1 MYEVVRDSAFHGI
14 MPVVFLIEFAGVAAA
29 VCFQR
34 PVRSFAGKM
43 VFGALCAP
51 LLSFGCMAAGVSSL
65 PAHVL
70 LVLVL
75 GMCASKCGWRRTV
88 LSLGCW
94 AFVTYMLLMALRVP
108 LHPGAHLQNAA
119 VCLLPPV
126 AFPCVLAL
134 LLSVHKSPVRFWSAF
149 VGVFLVLYVM
159 QVVGAA
165 GLEHTADFWAMHK
178 LLLVREVV
186 YGVMEL
192 ALLCMMFIHVL
203 QAPPRRALWVL
214 ALYSLRTVFVVYMML
229 AR

>member
-1 MYEVVRDSAFHGI
+1 MS
-14 MPVVFLIEFAGVAAA
+14 VVFLIEFAGVVAA

-51 LLSFGCMAAGVSSL
+51 LLSYGCMAAGVSSL

-75 GMCASKCGWRRTV
+75 GLCVSKCGWRRTV

-108 LHPGAHLQNAA
+108 LQPGAPMQNAA
-119 VCLLPPV
+119 GCLLPPV
-126 AFPCVLAL
+126 VFPCVLAL

-165 GLEHTADFWAMHK
+165 ELEHSADIWETHK

-186 YGVMEL
+186 FGVMEL
-192 ALLCMMFIHVL
+192 ALLCVMFIHVL